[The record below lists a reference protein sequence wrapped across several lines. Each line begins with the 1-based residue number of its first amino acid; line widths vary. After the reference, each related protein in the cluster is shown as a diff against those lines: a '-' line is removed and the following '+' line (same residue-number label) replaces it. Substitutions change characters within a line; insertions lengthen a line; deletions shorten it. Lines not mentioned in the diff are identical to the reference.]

1 MSRPR
6 GRAAPHPALL
16 LLLVLAAAALAF
28 EPNFDFYPKDARSCL
43 LDAYTASKCQ
53 GDTAV
58 SLNGCLCGNGGRFVL
73 RTAQCLGKKDKKDV
87 TAVYDTMTA
96 ACNTSKTPLQVDRD
110 DFEEAAGG
118 DGGKKTSSSSTA
130 TATTST
136 ATKTSSS
143 TATSK
148 TASET
153 TSSASSSASSASA
166 TATATTS
173 STASP
178 AASPEHDRS
187 RGGERRLSTGATI
200 GIAAG
205 VSIAGV
211 GAIAALAF
219 CLVRRRKRNTAP
231 DESHPMLPPEKYV
244 GAAGPPSGFPTPSP
258 HELSPSLFRGGSGGF
273 DHDAKSSHLSAA
285 STYGGSP
292 QNYAALPNASPDLHH
307 QQQQHNFLGAWDT
320 QTASATPYSVS
331 PHSVQYV
338 GPYAAPPQPVVAE
351 LPSQPRHVGHVFELD
366 SQGTA
371 APAGASPPPPQPVL
385 QQPILQQQP
394 QPIFQQQQQ
403 QQQPILQQRAS
414 REYRPYIP
422 Q

>member
-1 MSRPR
+1 MSRPHR
-6 GRAAPHPALL
+6 RAAPHLAL

-58 SLNGCLCGNGGRFVL
+58 SLNGCLCGNGGRFVI

-96 ACNTSKTPLQVDRD
+96 ACNTSKTPLQVDRG

-118 DGGKKTSSSSTA
+118 DGGKKTSSSSTSTA
-130 TATTST
+130 TAST
-136 ATKTSSS
+136 ATKTTSS
-143 TATSK
+143 TAASK

-153 TSSASSSASSASA
+153 SSSATSSASSSSASA

-178 AASPEHDRS
+178 AASPEHDRN

-244 GAAGPPSGFPTPSP
+244 GAGGPPSGFPTPSP

-385 QQPILQQQP
+385 QQ
-394 QPIFQQQQQ
+394 Q